1 MQEAGGLADRRIAP
15 AGHAHVLIPVDAR
28 LPDTVDRDA
37 CRVGA
42 TVAMVRLGSTGVV
55 ADVVRLSGAVGRA

>member
-1 MQEAGGLADRRIAP
+1 MREAGGLADRRIAP
-15 AGHAHVLIPVDAR
+15 AGRANVLVPGDAR

-42 TVAMVRLGSTGVV
+42 AHAVVQPGSTGVV

>member
-15 AGHAHVLIPVDAR
+15 AGRAYVLLPSDPR
-28 LPDTVDRDA
+28 LPINVDRDT

-42 TVAMVRLGSTGVV
+42 AHAGVQPGSTGLV